1 MIKKIAHLGI
11 AVKDLDEAKNFY
23 AGMLG
28 LESVGEEVVPSQKVT
43 AAFIPVGDTRLEL
56 LESTDPDG
64 PIAKAIAA
72 RGEGIHHIAY
82 EVDDIEA
89 TLADLKAKGVRLIDE
104 TPREGAHGARVAFIH
119 PKAGLGVLIELCEY
133 PHH

>member
-11 AVKDLDEAKNFY
+11 AVKSLEEAKAFY
-23 AGMLG
+23 EGMLG
-28 LESVGEEVVPSQKVT
+28 IASSGEEEVPSQKVI
-43 AAFIPVGDTRLEL
+43 AAFLPVGDTRLEL
-56 LESTDPDG
+56 LESTDPEG
-64 PIAKAIAA
+64 PIAKAIAS

-82 EVDDIEA
+82 EVEDIVA

-104 TPREGAHGARVAFIH
+104 TPRAGAHGAKVAFIH

-133 PHH
+133 PH